1 MGLTDVLTLYF
12 FIAISLIVTGAIV
25 LFWRFFSGTGLRK
38 GLIRLTAIA
47 LSQVLLLITVGIQ
60 INRSNDFYA
69 SWSDLFGTSS
79 TYVAQAKHAGTIGLI
94 DKKDLLGGIPIAGK
108 GLLVHDV
115 ISEKDSGVSNSVYIA
130 LSSEAVKSLRR
141 GRPLDEKK
149 YRVAE
154 FLTGFPS
161 QPLMW
166 ISVLRI
172 DHQLAAFNEKNPQH
186 QIIGIFPQVNVAGH
200 YDLECMNLPNDKP
213 AAETWLSSDM
223 HTFINSRLGNLPSRW
238 GVMGVSTGGWCAAM
252 LSTRHPD
259 LYSAAVSIAGYYRPA
274 LPLSYPVAIQRKMI
288 VKYDFA
294 QSEANL
300 PRTMPLY
307 LTASAKD
314 IYSFRETS
322 KFLAK
327 SHPHLKITYRE
338 LSSGGHNSRVWVS
351 FIPAAFNWLQRNIP
365 V

>member
-1 MGLTDVLTLYF
+1 MGLTDVLTLYIF
-12 FIAISLIVTGAIV
+12 AALTLISTGAIV
-25 LFWRFFSGTGLRK
+25 LFWRILGGTGLGK
-38 GLIRLTAIA
+38 GLLRFTAIV
-47 LSQVLLLITVGIQ
+47 LSQVLLLVTVGIQ

-79 TYVAQAKHAGTIGLI
+79 AYVAQAKHAGTIGLI

-130 LSSEAVKSLRR
+130 LSSEAVKSLKRNKALEAR
-141 GRPLDEKK
+141 K
-149 YRVAE
+149 YRVVE

-166 ISVLRI
+166 VSVLRI

-200 YDLECMNLPNDKP
+200 YDLECMNLPHDKP

-223 HTFINSRLGNLPSRW
+223 HSFINSRIGTLPLRW

-274 LPLSYPVAIQRKMI
+274 LPLSYPVALQRKMT
-288 VKYDFA
+288 VKYNFA

-300 PRTMPLY
+300 SRTIPLY
-307 LTASAKD
+307 LTASVKD
-314 IYSFRETS
+314 VYSFRETS
-322 KFLAK
+322 KFLAM
-327 SHPHLKITYRE
+327 SHPHLKITYKE
-338 LSSGGHNSRVWVS
+338 LSEGGHNSRVWVS
-351 FIPAAFNWLQRNIP
+351 LIPAAFNWLQRNIS